1 MSLAIKDALWVNF
14 FNGNW
19 FNELSAIAKNKQK
32 WIQGKIHIK
41 SCTELII
48 YAIKLLWAVTLAVN
62 IKTSVLQFQNFIYK
76 QKYSLILFTKQS
88 EGENGVNHNICIWS
102 FWIYTYIVFH
112 NDINKSLMQWDREKG
127 RRKFNY
133 C

>member
-41 SCTELII
+41 SCTKLII

-62 IKTSVLQFQNFIYK
+62 IKTSVLQFQKFIYK

-88 EGENGVNHNICIWS
+88 EGENGVNHNICIWP